1 MSQVSFSGP
10 TLRQRTRE
18 MLTGERR
25 REEGEQEERKR
36 EEEEGEVSRPFSNG
50 RGGSGAGE
58 QLRDSFVQEQDQQ
71 VEVEVEVTE
80 PPRSVIKCH
89 TGASNEE
96 PFNNYVVMTPQL
108 WCGGGCE
115 GDGDI

>member
-1 MSQVSFSGP
+1 
-10 TLRQRTRE
+10 
-18 MLTGERR
+18 MLTGARR

-50 RGGSGAGE
+50 RGGSGVGG
-58 QLRDSFVQEQDQQ
+58 QLRDSFVPEQDQQ

-96 PFNNYVVMTPQL
+96 PFNTYVVVTTQL

-115 GDGDI
+115 EGDDDI